1 MTNEKEKVFPHE
13 DTSSD
18 ESVLQGVY
26 GKYRITKDDEIEV
39 QRYRISI
46 LICGISFCGGI
57 FHWLLLGP
65 ALAWLWLIP
74 ITISIGLALKWIHI
88 YLRPLHRA
96 LQILWAMGCL
106 GLGLL
111 LINFGGHNLLS
122 SLSSKPIST
131 LAIGP
136 LFAALTG
143 IGFKEFF
150 CFRRLEAIGLTILI
164 PLALLGHL
172 IGILQSD
179 FVMALLI
186 CSAILLLVL
195 AIRKFGMDAAADVG
209 DKSVF
214 DYLDRQETAEAL

>member
-1 MTNEKEKVFPHE
+1 MTIEKEKVIPLDE
-13 DTSSD
+13 PSSD
-18 ESVLQGVY
+18 QSLIQGVY

-57 FHWLLLGP
+57 FHWLFFGP
-65 ALAWLWLIP
+65 SLAWLWLIAM
-74 ITISIGLALKWIHI
+74 TVGLGLALKWIHI

-96 LQILWAMGCL
+96 LQILWAIGCL
-106 GLGLL
+106 GFGILF
-111 LINFGGHNLLS
+111 INVGGQNLLS
-122 SLSSKPIST
+122 SLASKPIWT
-131 LAIGP
+131 IAIGP

-150 CFRRLEAIGLTILI
+150 CFRRLEAIGLTILV

-172 IGILQSD
+172 IGVLQPGL
-179 FVMALLI
+179 VMILLI

-195 AIRKFGMDAAADVG
+195 SIRKFGMDAAADVG

-214 DYLDRQETAEAL
+214 NYLDRQQTAEAL